1 VEQNK
6 QSIYSRI
13 MFLWALSLKTCN
25 DANNPIS
32 LFCTLS
38 FNQGHKVV
46 QFLACNGSHAHLE
59 LKKLWEYQ
67 YYWRSS
73 NMQMQLPMSN
83 FLRYS
88 TMEKL
93 IDLSFVKFYHR
104 FEVTLLMLKEMLAC
118 RLYDFT
124 FRHGDGQFHRLKLVP
139 MNTKMK
145 IIIFYTRREGQFF
158 GCYLSW
164 WFTQVRRRK

>member
-1 VEQNK
+1 
-6 QSIYSRI
+6 
-13 MFLWALSLKTCN
+13 LSLKTCN
-25 DANNPIS
+25 EANNPIS

-59 LKKLWEYQ
+59 LKKNCESISIIGEVPTCRCSCPCQIFEDILP
-67 YYWRSS
+67 WRSS
-73 NMQMQLPMSN
+73 S
-83 FLRYS
+83 
-88 TMEKL
+88 
-93 IDLSFVKFYHR
+93 IYHR

-139 MNTKMK
+139 MTTKMK
-145 IIIFYTRREGQFF
+145 INIFYTRREGQFF
-158 GCYLSW
+158 GCYLS
-164 WFTQVRRRK
+164 